1 MLHKTRYDEA
11 ISFVCEHLRY
21 SLGLLSQT
29 LKEQVQEIRL
39 RGAKPL
45 VLVTGQECLFLD
57 RDGNHFKE
65 KNGRELICSFECLEQ
80 TFRSVCGYSVH
91 THQREMVRGYVTVK
105 GGHRVGLGATAVEK
119 EGVVTSIKEIS
130 SLCIRVSRQIF
141 GVADSLVTKAHQGGM
156 LLVGSPGC
164 GKTTLLRDLT
174 RQLSGAEHQLGKRV
188 TLLDERGELA
198 AVWDGIPQNDV
209 GMNTDI
215 LSGFS
220 KRTAM
225 EMAVRSL
232 SPQVVVCDEI
242 GSAKEAEGL
251 MQCMNA
257 GVQVIASVHA
267 GSLLELKR
275 KPWVMQLL
283 LSGVFKTIVLLDGIQ
298 GKGTIER
305 VVDTDEWLAEMDRN
319 TFVSG
324 GFEPFG
330 NAHCKTL

>member
-1 MLHKTRYDEA
+1 
-11 ISFVCEHLRY
+11 
-21 SLGLLSQT
+21 
-29 LKEQVQEIRL
+29 
-39 RGAKPL
+39 
-45 VLVTGQECLFLD
+45 
-57 RDGNHFKE
+57 
-65 KNGRELICSFECLEQ
+65 
-80 TFRSVCGYSVH
+80 
-91 THQREMVRGYVTVK
+91 
-105 GGHRVGLGATAVEK
+105 
-119 EGVVTSIKEIS
+119 
-130 SLCIRVSRQIF
+130 
-141 GVADSLVTKAHQGGM
+141 
-156 LLVGSPGC
+156 
-164 GKTTLLRDLT
+164 
-174 RQLSGAEHQLGKRV
+174 
-188 TLLDERGELA
+188 
-198 AVWDGIPQNDV
+198 
-209 GMNTDI
+209 
-215 LSGFS
+215 
-220 KRTAM
+220 
-225 EMAVRSL
+225 
-232 SPQVVVCDEI
+232 VVVCDEI